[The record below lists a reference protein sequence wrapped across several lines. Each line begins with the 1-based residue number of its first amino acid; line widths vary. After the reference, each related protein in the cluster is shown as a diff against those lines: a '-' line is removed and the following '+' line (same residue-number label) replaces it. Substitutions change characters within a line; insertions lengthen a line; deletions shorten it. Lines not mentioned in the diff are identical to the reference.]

1 MLEKASTKQT
11 VLKSVQTQLRGGS
24 IEPACR
30 NCTRLARRRGSTNAF
45 IVGSITLVSLFG
57 VGLTLLFLRGGKT
70 LTDEPL
76 TAVVERGTFVAEVL
90 DQGEIQSSD
99 NVEFRCEVKSA
110 YSSKGISV
118 LKVIEEG
125 KMVKGGDV
133 LIELDSAELKSQLDA
148 QNIALANAIDAV
160 AAAENALKA
169 ANVTREEYEKGIFV
183 AAKGEIDNAILLAKE
198 EKRKAEDYYKH
209 SQRLAAKRYITD
221 DQLQADKFAV
231 ERAENALMLAQ
242 TQKVVLEQVTYNKMT
257 IGLDGE
263 IDTAT
268 SKLNAVKENLK
279 VEQKKQAELIEQID
293 KCTMKV
299 PDGIAGQVTYANV
312 FSRRGNSEW
321 VLEPGA
327 TVREQQVM
335 IRLPDR
341 EKMQVRAAVNES
353 RITSIKQDMPVII
366 HVDALGTQTLEGIVS
381 KVSQYAEP
389 DGWGSGGVKKY
400 AVYIQVNNP
409 SAEIRPGMNASVSI
423 QIEKQENVLMA
434 PLQCIYGAG
443 KKTFCL
449 LKQGDGWETREIT
462 VNSNNDKHV
471 WIESGV
477 KAGDVLAMN
486 PGGFRDL
493 LDLPQDV
500 LKEIEAA
507 QKEKAEKGDS
517 EDKDEFRD
525 EQPKSQQQQN
535 GESGEKAD
543 KSSEAQNKLKVGEKS
558 PS

>member
-1 MLEKASTKQT
+1 MLEKASTNQT
-11 VLKSVQTQLRGGS
+11 VLNKSQTQRLCGS
-24 IEPACR
+24 INPAGR
-30 NCTRLARRRGSTNAF
+30 KRLCASARRGSTNAF

-57 VGLTLLFLRGGKT
+57 AGLTLLFLRGGTT

-76 TAVVERGTFVAEVL
+76 TAVVERGTFMAEVL
-90 DQGEIQSSD
+90 DQGEIQSSE

-133 LIELDSAELKSQLDA
+133 LIELDSAELNSQLDE
-148 QNIALANAIDAV
+148 QNIAVSNAIDAV
-160 AAAENALKA
+160 AAAENVMKA
-169 ANVTREEYEKGIFV
+169 AEVAKTEYLDGTFV

-231 ERAENALMLAQ
+231 ERAENALRLAE
-242 TQKVVLEQVTYNKMT
+242 TQLTVLEKVTREKML
-257 IGLDGE
+257 IGFDGD
-263 IDTAT
+263 INTAA

-279 VEQKKQAELIEQID
+279 VEQKKQAELLEQIE

-299 PDGIAGQVTYANV
+299 PDGISGQVTYANV

-335 IRLPDR
+335 IRLPNR
-341 EKMQVRAAVNES
+341 EKIQVRAAVNES
-353 RITSIKQDMPVII
+353 RITSIKQDMPVTV
-366 HVDALGTQTLEGIVS
+366 HVDALGTQTLDGIVS

-389 DGWGSGGVKKY
+389 EGWGSGGVKKY
-400 AVYIQVNNP
+400 AVYIQVYNP
-409 SAEIRPGMNASVSI
+409 PVEVRPGMNASVSI

-434 PLQCIYGAG
+434 PLQCVYGAG

-449 LKQGDGWETREIT
+449 IKQGDGWETREIT
-462 VNSNNDKHV
+462 VNSNNDKYV

-477 KAGDVLAMN
+477 KEGDVLAMN

-493 LDLPQDV
+493 LDLPEDV
-500 LKEIEAA
+500 LKELEEAE
-507 QKEKAEKGDS
+507 KEKAKQSGS

-525 EQPKSQQQQN
+525 EKPESQEKQN
-535 GESGEKAD
+535 DESGEKSN
-543 KSSEAQNKLKVGEKS
+543 KSGEVQNKLKAGEES
-558 PS
+558 TT